1 MPKDCLLEMGEWEL
15 IKEALDSFLDS
26 LTSPLA
32 QVLSLAVEG
41 GKISYEEVK
50 KVAKDDAEEVLLL
63 GYSWR
68 LLVPERT
75 SKSIEWEDRVLRFEP
90 GEVYELPN
98 VVRYLIKEAEQSGRW
113 DSERAIASV
122 FKQMGEPEWAQMPGL
137 VKKLVER
144 AERNRISAIQVK
156 ETCEEL
162 GLGERVDPL
171 IAELKGSGVMS
182 PSLASL
188 AEAIQRKAP
197 LYELNPSLF
206 VK

>member
-1 MPKDCLLEMGEWEL
+1 MGKMGGQEL
-15 IKEALDSFLDS
+15 IKKALDSFLDS
-26 LTSPLA
+26 LTSLLA
-32 QVLSLAVEG
+32 QVLSLAVKE

-50 KVAKDDAEEVLLL
+50 KVAKDEAEEVLLL

-75 SKSIEWEDRVLRFEP
+75 SKSMEWEDRILRFEP

-98 VVRYLIKEAEQSGRW
+98 VVRYLVKEAEQTGHW
-113 DSERAIASV
+113 DPEEAVALA

-137 VKKLVER
+137 VKRLAER
-144 AERNRISAIQVK
+144 AEGNRISAIQIK

-206 VK
+206 VR